1 MKLILTYD
9 MLISDE
15 SRKYYR
21 NGDEM
26 RVISGSKKG
35 RSLQPVP
42 GKSTRPTTDKVKEA
56 IFSMLGR
63 AYFDGGT
70 ALDLYAGTGGLGIE
84 ALSRGFERVIF
95 VDQNRKAFDVVKQ
108 NLATLDLL
116 DQSEV
121 YKNEASRAIRALI
134 KREISFDLIF
144 LDPPYAEQQIA
155 SQLAMF
161 NDYHFLQPQGI
172 VVAETAKGV
181 ELPEVVGGIHLE
193 KSQDYGDTEIRIYR
207 LKEES

>member
-1 MKLILTYD
+1 MITYD
-9 MLISDE
+9 MLICDV
-15 SRKYYR
+15 SRKNCR

-26 RVISGSKKG
+26 RVISGNRKG
-35 RSLQPVP
+35 RSLQSVP

-56 IFSMLGR
+56 IFSMMGR
-63 AYFDGGT
+63 PYFEGGT

-84 ALSRGFERVIF
+84 ALSRGFDRVIF
-95 VDQNRKAFDVVKQ
+95 VDQNRKAFDVIKQ

-155 SQLAMF
+155 NQLAMF
-161 NDYHFLQPQGI
+161 NDYQFLHSQGI
-172 VVAETAKGV
+172 VVAETGKGV
-181 ELPEVVGGIHLE
+181 DLPEVVGNISLE
-193 KSQDYGDTEIRIYR
+193 KFQEYGDTEIRIYR